1 MIVEEQVYRQVS
13 ETTWMP
19 RAGYS
24 MRFSSF
30 SDPFSFG
37 SGHPDSGNPDSGN
50 PDSDDP
56 YSGDPDSRDL
66 YSGDSVSG

>member
-37 SGHPDSGNPDSGN
+37 SGHPDSGNPDSR
-50 PDSDDP
+50 DP